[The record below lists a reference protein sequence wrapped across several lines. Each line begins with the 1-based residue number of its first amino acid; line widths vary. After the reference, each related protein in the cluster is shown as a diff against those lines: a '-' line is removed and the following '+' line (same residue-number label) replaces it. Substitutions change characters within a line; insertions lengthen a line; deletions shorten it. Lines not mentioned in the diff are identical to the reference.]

1 MNPKARHQNL
11 LVQDVDNEVVVYDTA
26 RKRAHHLNPSAA
38 SVWRL
43 LDGSRSIDAIAAELG
58 VAESVVGLAIDDL
71 ANAGLLDTGEPL
83 SVSRRSALRRA
94 AAAAALGFLLPAVTS
109 IAAPLAAHALSGGE
123 GGVKA
128 EGTKDSKTTKTKDTK
143 TKDTKSK

>member
-43 LDGSRSIDAIAAELG
+43 LDGSRSINAIAAELG

-71 ANAGLLDTGEPL
+71 ANAGLLDTGRAEVHVGPAGEAVLLVPL
-83 SVSRRSALRRA
+83 ALAVAEQYDLVHNGPSRTVRRPGGTLRTHDHA
-94 AAAAALGFLLPAVTS
+94 SCL
-109 IAAPLAAHALSGGE
+109 IAAFPA
-123 GGVKA
+123 
-128 EGTKDSKTTKTKDTK
+128 
-143 TKDTKSK
+143 